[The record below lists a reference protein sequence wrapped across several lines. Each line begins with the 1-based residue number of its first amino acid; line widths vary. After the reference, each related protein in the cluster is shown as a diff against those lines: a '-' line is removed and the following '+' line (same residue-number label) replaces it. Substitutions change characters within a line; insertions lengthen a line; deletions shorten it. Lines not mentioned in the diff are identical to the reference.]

1 MIITDIVRKKN
12 GKQFDIYIDN
22 ILKFTI
28 DMDLLI
34 KFDIRE
40 NMNIDEEWLSR
51 IENEIQYAKAYSYS
65 IILLSIGDKTSGEIR
80 KKLLI
85 KNYNEVIIDRVICK
99 LTNLEYLND
108 EKYIE
113 NWIKDKSKKPGM
125 SKKAIYYK
133 LLQKGLNKEL
143 LDEKF
148 NEIEIDEFKLAFL
161 AAEKKMK
168 TINDEGKNIKGKLF
182 SYLKSKGF
190 NNYICFKV
198 INELLKNDK

>member
-168 TINDEGKNIKGKLF
+168 TINDEEKNIKGKLF

>member
-168 TINDEGKNIKGKLF
+168 TINDEEKNIKGKLF
-182 SYLKSKGF
+182 SYLKNKGF